1 MRQFKRK
8 NERLPV
14 LRVTLALGRS
24 SEGEAVMLRRLLG
37 PADKVV
43 DEPCG
48 DQASEPTQA
57 TLEGGLTLIA
67 PATSTKG

>member
-1 MRQFKRK
+1 MRHFKRK

-24 SEGEAVMLRRLLG
+24 SEGDAETLRRRLG
-37 PADKVV
+37 PADMGEDVA
-43 DEPCG
+43 CG

-67 PATSTKG
+67 PATLTNG